1 MGAKNNDSPSQKQ
14 AIVKFYTMGYRKCGN
29 FNSKNDSRP
38 CMGASAILKSVYFR
52 AFAVNVKTIAPTQK
66 LYQSGHAIWH
76 GQAPRIISTFL
87 ESYDFSEKTILPFCT
102 SHSSGIG
109 SSADNLHPLC
119 PDSTEWLE
127 GERFEGGTSRETLE
141 GWLEEKIKIE
151 M

>member
-1 MGAKNNDSPSQKQ
+1 MAREDQSVKKRDGHRHGCRGQKAYTKNYSKLLNVAMDEQKSDKRP
-14 AIVKFYTMGYRKCGN
+14 ALATTI
-29 FNSKNDSRP
+29 KNIKQYDT
-38 CMGASAILKSVYFR
+38 ILLGF
-52 AFAVNVKTIAPTQK
+52 P
-66 LYQSGHAIWH
+66 IWH

-87 ESYDFSEKTILPFCT
+87 ESYNFSEKTILPFCT

-127 GERFEGGTSRETLE
+127 GKRFEGGTSRETLE